1 MFGKRQ
7 NVALSKPKKLHSL
20 EYLKYLYSVIQKNP
34 TVTEQNSETIVEV
47 VRLVAEIL
55 IWGDQND
62 STVMDF
68 FLEKNVLEYFLKYV
82 KQNPARKVCIQLL
95 QTLNILFENIT
106 NKTAIYY
113 LLSNN
118 HTNEIIAHRFDFAD
132 EEIVAYYI
140 SFLKTLS
147 LRLNANTI
155 NFFYLEVCISVNSC
169 PTLINQVILPS
180 GKYGSHRCAYDY
192 IEHSSRWVFRYGF
205 VTSLYVVKDEGSLEF
220 IHHQTSLPYFSCLV
234 WSLGNTILDID
245 ALLRSDMSIH
255 YRTRL
260 DDLVA
265 EHVDLLHY
273 VNDLLSLNIE
283 GLNEVLCDQLL
294 HRLLIPLHIF
304 SLTQRH
310 RTYDTEGKRI
320 RRPHVSHPVSSL
332 MLTHVYIILNHQDVL
347 RVLTEA
353 IFLGDPSLTD
363 LLPNTRISKNKSG
376 VGDLEKPCQSSPP
389 ASQLF
394 DSNQSDESLDD
405 ESSDNSVQPAPAIQ
419 IARSLVAATKA
430 VRAARNS
437 AAGSRLSA
445 YMANTQELHRHPSF
459 AQPTQSLEMGLKYAK
474 GVTPELLKSLWPSDL
489 APLRLSERGASVTEP
504 LPIVAKNTD
513 ANASGVTNEP
523 EQLSVS
529 SIEDSSTGDS
539 SQQSHFPSMVDDQ
552 GQKRNQLLLSTSSTP
567 SFHLGPP
574 VHSTPVPCTVSQDVH
589 SVSETSFSL
598 NGRPFLRSLF
608 RALEVGPGTDYET
621 LFALLLFSSIRA
633 NSGIDVPTLQ
643 LACLSDPSLD
653 NGYRYDNLLIER
665 LLGLISDAC
674 KANSRVRLITLYMA
688 IRLLTDLCCTEVN
701 GCILSDGHFAQ
712 LLSVREEAT
721 MVLRSYFRND
731 AIFLDLFEYEL
742 RQMQKPPL
750 SFNKLAMDSS
760 LLIPPLAASV
770 LPGVSPP
777 NVTIRLGHWRHLPR
791 VEMEHTQRAIGAYL
805 LIYIWVESLLRARSS
820 DDGHP
825 HTHLGTTKLTNSECI
840 LSSNRLAVDLAS
852 MPGLA
857 GLGNITDPKASSC
870 VHKAGDKLDLSSEA
884 LIGCTVEA
892 GGSHEKRF
900 LVNYSQQL
908 VLVEPDSRQMGWGV
922 ITFIGPLQDLE
933 AVCDPADSRC
943 LHVTVHSPGHLT
955 STSLTGAKSMPT
967 KTKVETSGV
976 DSSPRHTFK
985 KSALFVARFL
995 FEDHIRCMTARQMLV
1010 RGCELARQTRL
1021 RKIAAL
1027 LDFSP
1032 QFLRETFV
1040 FGGPTGGF
1048 NFGPSKAANHP
1059 SVAPNSASFP
1069 TTSDARTNSQQ
1080 STNPSSDKAL
1090 NRDPGTFLLERQ
1102 SHRTKSNIRSHP
1114 EDDNSLDYRIPLVSL
1129 AAMSKPSVPPP
1140 IPPHRRSVPLER
1152 GSAVPVRTR
1161 LIDSVNRTPVAL
1173 VQQQL
1178 PTQPHSPVFT
1188 MIAPGESK
1196 LTEPVHRTP
1205 YRPRDSTSPV
1215 LSQTTPVHKNNSEN
1229 NREYT

>member
-20 EYLKYLYSVIQKNP
+20 EYLKYLYSVIQKNA

-82 KQNPARKVCIQLL
+82 KQNPARNVCIQLL

-147 LRLNANTI
+147 LRLNTNTI
-155 NFFYLEVCISVNSC
+155 NFFYLE
-169 PTLINQVILPS
+169 Q
-180 GKYGSHRCAYDY
+180 RREFD
-192 IEHSSRWVFRYGF
+192 
-205 VTSLYVVKDEGSLEF
+205 LYVEAIKLFCHPESMVRIAVRTITLNIHRVKDEGSLEF
-220 IHHQTSLPYFSCLV
+220 IHHQTSLPYFSYLV

-245 ALLRSDMSIH
+245 ALLRSDMSVH

-310 RTYDTEGKRI
+310 RTSDTEGKRI

-332 MLTHVYIILNHQDVL
+332 MLTHVYIILTHQDVL

-363 LLPNTRISKNKSG
+363 LLPNTRICKNKSG
-376 VGDLEKPCQSSPP
+376 AGDLEKPRQSSSL
-389 ASQLF
+389 ANQLF

-405 ESSDNSVQPAPAIQ
+405 ETSDNPIQPAPAIQ
-419 IARSLVAATKA
+419 IAQYLVAATKA

-445 YMANTQELHRHPSF
+445 YMANTQEPHRHPSF
-459 AQPTQSLEMGLKYAK
+459 AQPTQSLEMGLKCAK
-474 GVTPELLKSLWPSDL
+474 GVTPELLKSVWPSDL

-513 ANASGVTNEP
+513 VNAPGMTTEP

-529 SIEDSSTGDS
+529 SIDSSTGDS
-539 SQQSHFPSMVDDQ
+539 SQQSHFCKMADDQ
-552 GQKRNQLLLSTSSTP
+552 GQKRNQLPLSASSTP
-567 SFHLGPP
+567 SFYFGPP
-574 VHSTPVPCTVSQDVH
+574 VHSTPNHCTVSQDGH
-589 SVSETSFSL
+589 SISETSFSL

-742 RQMQKPPL
+742 RQLQKPPL

-770 LPGVSPP
+770 LPGASLP
-777 NVTIRLGHWRHLPR
+777 NVTIRLGHWRHLPQ

-825 HTHLGTTKLTNSECI
+825 HTHLGTIKRTNSECI
-840 LSSNRLAVDLAS
+840 LSSNRLVVDLTS

-884 LIGCTVEA
+884 LIGCTVET

-955 STSLTGAKSMPT
+955 STSAAGAKSVST
-967 KTKVETSGV
+967 KTGVEASGV
-976 DSSPRHTFK
+976 DSSPRRTLK

-995 FEDHIRCMTARQMLV
+995 FEDHIRCMTARQMLI

-1021 RKIAAL
+1021 RKIASL

-1048 NFGPSKAANHP
+1048 NFGASKAANHP
-1059 SVAPNSASFP
+1059 GVAPNSVSFP
-1069 TTSDARTNSQQ
+1069 TTSDARTSSQQ
-1080 STNPSSDKAL
+1080 ATNPGSDKAL
-1090 NRDPGTFLLERQ
+1090 SRDPGTFLLERQ
-1102 SHRTKSNIRSHP
+1102 SHRPKSTIRSHP

-1140 IPPHRRSVPLER
+1140 IPPQRRSVPLER
-1152 GSAVPVRTR
+1152 GSALPVRTR

-1188 MIAPGESK
+1188 IVAPGENK
-1196 LTEPVHRTP
+1196 LTEPIHRTA

-1215 LSQTTPVHKNNSEN
+1215 LSRTTPMHKNSSEN